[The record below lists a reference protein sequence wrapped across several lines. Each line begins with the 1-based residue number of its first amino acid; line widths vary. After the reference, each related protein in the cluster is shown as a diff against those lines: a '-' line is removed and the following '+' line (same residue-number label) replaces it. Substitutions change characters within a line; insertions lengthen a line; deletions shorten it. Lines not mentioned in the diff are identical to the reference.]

1 MSLPHLIQK
10 TVSAVLNSPL
20 LQALGMGDV
29 YDVLNEHFV
38 LSAQEI
44 TQAYQKSYAYALSAI
59 AAGLASDDSW
69 QNFWQK
75 ITESQLEQELSSQ
88 IVGLYLEP
96 FAQAQGLQGPALDE
110 FRQQAIED
118 CQALAAQKESLFQIA
133 QFQLTEAELAA
144 LVNESEIAALSEL
157 VIAHLQSVAETRA
170 LLSEP
175 LAQFLAY
182 HNLIGHALLFFLNE
196 ALRNNERFKTTLDN
210 LRQQGLLAE
219 IQNVQDAQSKLKA
232 FFSQKLTAIE
242 QQLALQNERLLQAA
256 TPAEFAQ
263 IGEHSKTL
271 LLDQQTINQSL
282 AEIPQ
287 RLQQVQSEWQTTQTA
302 FSQFSQQFSQW
313 TVFASTQLETIV
325 AALPDLQYTIEQ
337 LDDKVD
343 VLLAG
348 QEKLSEGQQMLF
360 DELQK
365 LAARLDISAQIKPRD
380 EFTQYSGTTEIKLRE
395 AIAQFQNLPNYLDYP
410 QVTLQVGSLSS
421 VLGDLKTAEG
431 LFFDLIQRTQNKPH
445 KARAYMNLFHIYLR
459 NGPPF
464 YDKALKSLQK
474 AIHLDRAQYVLHN
487 VDQYP
492 IQHILGAG
500 GMGCVFLCHNT
511 IEAERIGKE
520 CFVVVKCL
528 WETRCGEPN
537 KIFAEPLAMA
547 KIAGEFVPQP
557 LSYGYVDIA
566 KQERAYFVT
575 EFIEGAIDGEAW
587 LAQQG
592 KLDVITGLQVGIQI
606 AQCLQKAHKQGIL
619 HLDLKPANLLLKASD
634 SGLSVKIIDFGLARI
649 ATSLRQHAALAQ
661 TRTEHSQLAQKVFGT
676 FDYAPPEQRGDFQY
690 SQVTEKSDVFAL
702 GKTLYRLFSGKRPQ
716 DNIRKKYLPDAPGL
730 HELIEDCVESAP
742 AERPNIDTVLS
753 HLTAL
758 LPTKTA
764 KVSKQ
769 KVATDKPQQVTQSQ
783 AEEKQQRKEQQTEVK
798 THTHSGFQ
806 SILNAS
812 KSKINLF
819 VLQILFSFK
828 NWYKS
833 QATEQKYSKQIQK
846 QTEKGSEVK
855 ATIISL
861 VLLVF
866 WFILPFA
873 IIYFLMDDG
882 ENVVDNGLIIGCLF
896 YGLLVGQYLW
906 RHRQTMPDLAMVFGL
921 IGIGW
926 GMWPIAIIII
936 HILNLGKYLENI
948 VIVDFSL
955 AILLVGQYLWRHRQ
969 TMPHLAM
976 VFGLIGIGCWIWA
989 IAVAIFNVLDISFLG
1004 KDGEFTSGIIVGL
1017 SLAILLVGQYRW
1029 RHRQTMSLASKI
1041 TGLIAIVI
1049 ALFFILAVL
1058 ISR

>member
-1 MSLPHLIQK
+1 MSLPQLIQK

-20 LQALGMGDV
+20 RDV
-29 YDVLNEHFV
+29 YNVLNEHFV

-110 FRQQAIED
+110 FRQQAIQD
-118 CQALAAQKESLFQIA
+118 CQALAAQQESLFQIA

-144 LVNESEIAALSEL
+144 LVNDSEIATLSEL

-182 HNLIGHALLFFLNE
+182 HNLLGHALLFFLNE
-196 ALRNNERFKTTLDN
+196 ALRDNERFKATLDN

-219 IQNVQDAQSKLKA
+219 IQNVQEAQSRLQA
-232 FFSQKLTAIE
+232 FFTQKLTAIE
-242 QQLALQNERLLQAA
+242 QQLATQNQRLLQAA

-287 RLQQVQSEWQTTQTA
+287 RLQQLQSEWQTTQTA
-302 FSQFSQQFSQW
+302 FIQFSQQFSQW

-325 AALPDLQYTIEQ
+325 AALPDLQYSIEQ

-343 VLLAG
+343 VLLDG
-348 QEKLSEGQQMLF
+348 QEKLSEGQQILF

-365 LAARLDISAQIKPRD
+365 LAARLEVSAQIKPRD
-380 EFTQYSGTTEIKLRE
+380 EFTQYSGTTEVKLRQ
-395 AIAQFQNLPNYLDYP
+395 AIAQFKNLPHYLDYP

-431 LFFDLIQRTQNKPH
+431 LFFDIIQRTQNKHH

-459 NGPPF
+459 NGPQF

-492 IQHILGAG
+492 IQRILGAG

-511 IEAERIGKE
+511 LEAECLGQE

-528 WETRCGEPN
+528 WETQRGEPN

-547 KIAGEFVPQP
+547 KIAGNSVPQP

-575 EFIEGAIDGEAW
+575 EFIEGAMDGEAW

-592 KLDVITGLQVGIQI
+592 KLDVITGVQVGIQI
-606 AQCLQKAHKQGIL
+606 AQCLQKAHEQNIL
-619 HLDLKPANLLLKASD
+619 HLDLKPANVLLKASD

-661 TRTEHSQLAQKVFGT
+661 THKPHTQLAQQVFGT
-676 FDYAPPEQRGDFQY
+676 FDYAPPEQRGDLHY

-716 DNIRKKYLPDAPGL
+716 DNIRQKYLPDAPGL
-730 HELIEDCVESAP
+730 HELLEDCVESEP
-742 AERPNIDTVLS
+742 AERPNIDTVLT

-758 LPTKTA
+758 LPKKTV

-769 KVATDKPQQVTQSQ
+769 KVATDNPQQVTKYQ
-783 AEEKQQRKEQQTEVK
+783 AKQ
-798 THTHSGFQ
+798 
-806 SILNAS
+806 
-812 KSKINLF
+812 
-819 VLQILFSFK
+819 
-828 NWYKS
+828 
-833 QATEQKYSKQIQK
+833 TEQKNKPQATKQKYRNQSQK
-846 QTEKGSEVK
+846 KTENGSEVK
-855 ATIISL
+855 AIIIFM
-861 VLLVF
+861 VLLGYG
-866 WFILPFA
+866 FILPFA
-873 IIYFLMDDG
+873 ILFFLNYVSEG
-882 ENVVDNGLIIGCLF
+882 IGVGISIIIIGCLYLF
-896 YGLLVGQYLW
+896 GQ
-906 RHRQTMPDLAMVFGL
+906 
-921 IGIGW
+921 
-926 GMWPIAIIII
+926 
-936 HILNLGKYLENI
+936 
-948 VIVDFSL
+948 
-955 AILLVGQYLWRHRQ
+955 
-969 TMPHLAM
+969 
-976 VFGLIGIGCWIWA
+976 
-989 IAVAIFNVLDISFLG
+989 FL
-1004 KDGEFTSGIIVGL
+1004 
-1017 SLAILLVGQYRW
+1017 W

-1041 TGLIAIVI
+1041 TGLIDWYKHQTTEQKEAKPITKKSENGSQVKAIIIFMVLVGYGFI
-1049 ALFFILAVL
+1049 LPFAILFFLNYVM
-1058 ISR
+1058 

>member
-29 YDVLNEHFV
+29 YNVLNEHFV

-59 AAGLASDDSW
+59 AAGMASDDSW

-75 ITESQLEQELSSQ
+75 ITESQIEQELSSQ

-96 FAQAQGLQGPALDE
+96 FAQAQGLQGPALNE
-110 FRQQAIED
+110 FRQQAIQD
-118 CQALAAQKESLFQIA
+118 CQALAAQQENLFQIA

-144 LVNESEIAALSEL
+144 LVNDSEIATLSEL
-157 VIAHLQSVAETRA
+157 VIAHLQSVAETRV

-182 HNLIGHALLFFLNE
+182 HNLLGHAVLFFLNE
-196 ALRNNERFKTTLDN
+196 ALRDNERFKTTLDN

-219 IQNVQDAQSKLKA
+219 IQDVQEAQSELKA
-232 FFSQKLTAIE
+232 FFSNKLTAIE
-242 QQLALQNERLLQAA
+242 QQLASQNQRLLQAA

-302 FSQFSQQFSQW
+302 FIQFSQQFSQW

-343 VLLAG
+343 VLLDG
-348 QEKLSEGQQMLF
+348 QAKLLEGQQMLF
-360 DELQK
+360 DEVQK
-365 LAARLDISAQIKPRD
+365 LAARLEVSTQIKPQD
-380 EFTQYSGTTEIKLRE
+380 EFTQYNGATEVKLRQ
-395 AIAQFQNLPNYLDYP
+395 AIAHFKNLPNYLDYP
-410 QVTLQVGSLSS
+410 QVMLQVGSLSS

-431 LFFDLIQRTQNKPH
+431 LFFDIIQRTQNKHH

-459 NGPPF
+459 NGPKC
-464 YDKALKSLQK
+464 YDKALKSLEE
-474 AIHLDRAQYVLHN
+474 AIHLNRAQYVLHN
-487 VDQYP
+487 IDLYP
-492 IQHILGAG
+492 IQRILGAG

-511 IEAERIGKE
+511 LEAECLGQE

-528 WETRCGEPN
+528 WETQRGEPN

-547 KIAGEFVPQP
+547 KIAGDSVPQP

-575 EFIEGAIDGEAW
+575 EFIEGAMDGEAW

-592 KLDVITGLQVGIQI
+592 KMDVITGVQVGIQM
-606 AQCLQKAHKQGIL
+606 AQCLQKAHEQGIL
-619 HLDLKPANLLLKASD
+619 HLDLKPANVLLKASD
-634 SGLSVKIIDFGLARI
+634 SGLTVKIIDFGLARI

-661 TRTEHSQLAQKVFGT
+661 THKPHTQLAQKVFGT
-676 FDYAPPEQRGDFQY
+676 FDYAPPEQRGDFHY

-716 DNIRKKYLPDAPGL
+716 DNIRQKYLPDAPGL
-730 HELIEDCVESAP
+730 HELLEDCVESDP
-742 AERPNIDTVLS
+742 AERPNIDTVLT

-764 KVSKQ
+764 KSVETEAIK
-769 KVATDKPQQVTQSQ
+769 ATDNPQQVTKYQV
-783 AEEKQQRKEQQTEVK
+783 EQTE
-798 THTHSGFQ
+798 
-806 SILNAS
+806 A
-812 KSKINLF
+812 
-819 VLQILFSFK
+819 K
-828 NWYKS
+828 NKP
-833 QATEQKYSKQIQK
+833 QATKQKYPK
-846 QTEKGSEVK
+846 QTQKKPEKGSQVK
-855 ATIISL
+855 ASIISVILL
-861 VLLVF
+861 VLGL
-866 WFILPFA
+866 ILPFA
-873 IIYFLMDDG
+873 IVYLLVNNHRVYTVG
-882 ENVVDNGLIIGCLF
+882 PLKNVHEKLSFEVVLIGCLF
-896 YGLLVGQYLW
+896 YVLWVGQYLW
-906 RHRQTMPDLAMVFGL
+906 RHRQTMPHLAMVLGL
-921 IGIGW
+921 IGMGFE
-926 GMWPIAIIII
+926 MLPITMVIFDV
-936 HILNLGKYLENI
+936 LNISFLGEYGDGASG
-948 VIVDFSL
+948 VIVGSSL

-969 TMPHLAM
+969 TM
-976 VFGLIGIGCWIWA
+976 
-989 IAVAIFNVLDISFLG
+989 
-1004 KDGEFTSGIIVGL
+1004 
-1017 SLAILLVGQYRW
+1017 
-1029 RHRQTMSLASKI
+1029 SLASKI
-1041 TGLIAIVI
+1041 TGLIGIGI
-1049 ALFFILAVL
+1049 GFFSILAVL
-1058 ISR
+1058 ISTF

>member
-1 MSLPHLIQK
+1 MSLPQLIQK

-29 YDVLNEHFV
+29 YNVLNEHFV

-110 FRQQAIED
+110 FRQQAIQD
-118 CQALAAQKESLFQIA
+118 CQALAAQQESLFQIA

-144 LVNESEIAALSEL
+144 LVNDSEIATLSEL

-182 HNLIGHALLFFLNE
+182 HNLLGHALLFFLNE
-196 ALRNNERFKTTLDN
+196 ALRDNERFKATLDN

-219 IQNVQDAQSKLKA
+219 IQNVQEAQSRLQA
-232 FFSQKLTAIE
+232 FFTQKLTAIE
-242 QQLALQNERLLQAA
+242 QQLATQNQRLLQAA

-287 RLQQVQSEWQTTQTA
+287 RLQQLQSEWQTTQTA
-302 FSQFSQQFSQW
+302 FIQFSQQFSQW

-325 AALPDLQYTIEQ
+325 AALPDLQYSIEQ

-343 VLLAG
+343 VLLDG
-348 QEKLSEGQQMLF
+348 QEKLSEGQQILF

-365 LAARLDISAQIKPRD
+365 LAARLEVSAQIKPRD
-380 EFTQYSGTTEIKLRE
+380 EFTQYSGTTEVKLRQ
-395 AIAQFQNLPNYLDYP
+395 AIAQFKNLPHYLDYP

-431 LFFDLIQRTQNKPH
+431 LFFDIIQRTQNKHH

-459 NGPPF
+459 NGPQF

-492 IQHILGAG
+492 IQRILGAG

-511 IEAERIGKE
+511 LEAECLGQE

-528 WETRCGEPN
+528 WETQRGEPN

-547 KIAGEFVPQP
+547 KIAGNSVPQP

-575 EFIEGAIDGEAW
+575 EFIEGAMDGEAW

-592 KLDVITGLQVGIQI
+592 KLDVITGVQVGIQI
-606 AQCLQKAHKQGIL
+606 AQCLQKAHEQNIL
-619 HLDLKPANLLLKASD
+619 HLDLKPANVLLKASD

-661 TRTEHSQLAQKVFGT
+661 THKPHTQLAQQVFGT
-676 FDYAPPEQRGDFQY
+676 FDYAPPEQRGDLHY

-716 DNIRKKYLPDAPGL
+716 DNIRQKYLPDAPGL
-730 HELIEDCVESAP
+730 HELLEDCVESEP
-742 AERPNIDTVLS
+742 AERPNIDTVLT

-758 LPTKTA
+758 LPKKTV

-769 KVATDKPQQVTQSQ
+769 KVATDNPQQVTKYQ
-783 AEEKQQRKEQQTEVK
+783 AKQ
-798 THTHSGFQ
+798 
-806 SILNAS
+806 
-812 KSKINLF
+812 
-819 VLQILFSFK
+819 
-828 NWYKS
+828 
-833 QATEQKYSKQIQK
+833 TEQKNKPQATKQKYRNQSQK
-846 QTEKGSEVK
+846 KTENGSEVK
-855 ATIISL
+855 AIIIFM
-861 VLLVF
+861 VLLGYG
-866 WFILPFA
+866 FILPFA
-873 IIYFLMDDG
+873 ILFFLNYVSEG
-882 ENVVDNGLIIGCLF
+882 IGVGISIIIIGCLYLF
-896 YGLLVGQYLW
+896 GQ
-906 RHRQTMPDLAMVFGL
+906 
-921 IGIGW
+921 
-926 GMWPIAIIII
+926 
-936 HILNLGKYLENI
+936 
-948 VIVDFSL
+948 
-955 AILLVGQYLWRHRQ
+955 
-969 TMPHLAM
+969 
-976 VFGLIGIGCWIWA
+976 
-989 IAVAIFNVLDISFLG
+989 FL
-1004 KDGEFTSGIIVGL
+1004 
-1017 SLAILLVGQYRW
+1017 W

-1041 TGLIAIVI
+1041 TGLIDWYKHQTTEQKEAKPITKKSENGSQVKAIIIFMVLVGYGFI
-1049 ALFFILAVL
+1049 LPFAILFFLNYVM
-1058 ISR
+1058 